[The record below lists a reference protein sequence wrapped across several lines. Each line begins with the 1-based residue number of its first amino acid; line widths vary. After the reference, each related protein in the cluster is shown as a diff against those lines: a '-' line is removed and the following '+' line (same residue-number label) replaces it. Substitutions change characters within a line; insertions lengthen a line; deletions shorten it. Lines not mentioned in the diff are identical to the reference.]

1 MHDPAWPIPG
11 SSNGSTA
18 DVIIAGSGN
27 NWGMVIRYA
36 LTKNRVCVSGVD
48 QTVGLGGF
56 IQGGGHGPLSST
68 YGLSADQ
75 ILQATVVTTTGEVLV
90 ANALQNQ
97 DLYWAIRGG
106 GGGQYGVVTE
116 YVMMS
121 YPAPE
126 NFASSSLTMTGL
138 SGNQTNSSTA
148 VDGARSWDAFVELM
162 ARFPDLMDAGIVG
175 TGMDASGDS
184 SYLTVPTGGVA
195 ASMSFWS
202 FNSSTEDLDA
212 TLQSLREALVASS
225 GNSSAFTVAVTKATV
240 VPTFSEFFEAMN
252 SGESA
257 SGGSGLQSSRLLGRT
272 ELTDTAPSEIRSY
285 LQRLAQPQV
294 AKSSLFIIGLQGDP
308 GPRQVPVERRG
319 AVNPTW
325 RDAYVHLISSGAD
338 VDLETN
344 TPGRALRKAADW
356 AEVNQEQ
363 VYREWAPEKGSYMNE
378 ANPYTTEW

>member
-1 MHDPAWPIPG
+1 
-11 SSNGSTA
+11 
-18 DVIIAGSGN
+18 
-27 NWGMVIRYA
+27 MVIRYA

-68 YGLSADQ
+68 CGLSADQ

-116 YVMMS
+116 YIMMS

-126 NFASSSLTMTGL
+126 NFASSSLTMTGF

-148 VDGARSWDAFVELM
+148 VDGARSWDAFVELL

-184 SYLTVPTGGVA
+184 SYLTVPAGGVA

-225 GNSSAFTVAVTKATV
+225 GNSSAFSVAVTEATV
-240 VPTFSEFFEAMN
+240 
-252 SGESA
+252 
-257 SGGSGLQSSRLLGRT
+257 
-272 ELTDTAPSEIRSY
+272 
-285 LQRLAQPQV
+285 
-294 AKSSLFIIGLQGDP
+294 
-308 GPRQVPVERRG
+308 
-319 AVNPTW
+319 
-325 RDAYVHLISSGAD
+325 SSG
-338 VDLETN
+338 TKQRN
-344 TPGRALRKAADW
+344 F
-356 AEVNQEQ
+356 
-363 VYREWAPEKGSYMNE
+363 
-378 ANPYTTEW
+378 